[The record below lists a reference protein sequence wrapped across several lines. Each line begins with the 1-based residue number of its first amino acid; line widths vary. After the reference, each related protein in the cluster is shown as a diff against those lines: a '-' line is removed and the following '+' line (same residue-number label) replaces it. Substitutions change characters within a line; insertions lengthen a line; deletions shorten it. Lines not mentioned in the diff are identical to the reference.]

1 VVNGVVVLDG
11 GSLLPDGTRVRLEV
25 VAPPSDV
32 DEYDPELDKLIV
44 PDPSLPPGHPHA
56 PYNREI
62 ELAILRAS
70 IEEMKAGK
78 GGMPF
83 EEFMAEL
90 AKEFNLPPMPPE

>member
-1 VVNGVVVLDG
+1 
-11 GSLLPDGTRVRLEV
+11 
-25 VAPPSDV
+25 V

-70 IEEMKAGK
+70 IEEMKAG
-78 GGMPF
+78 GGRPF
-83 EEFMAEL
+83 EEAMAEIA
-90 AKEFNLPPMPPE
+90 AKYNLPPVQPE